1 MNNMKTIKRFLALLL
16 FFVAAMNVQTLS
28 AQTNGDV
35 NNDGTVNEADI
46 TAIIEIMKEANG
58 VGPKKYYWYV
68 GTEKLTSDS
77 EVESKGIQISSSSQI
92 TNPLTWTSSDYV
104 YFIYPTEFGTAKIVD
119 EGGDDA
125 GGKAIESLSG
135 VSFTKYKGW
144 RFNKENQGIKYSITF
159 VK

>member
-1 MNNMKTIKRFLALLL
+1 MKRFLALLL

-35 NNDGTVNEADI
+35 NNDGNVNEADI

-68 GTEKLTSDS
+68 GTEKLTNDS

-119 EGGDDA
+119 DAGDDIP
-125 GGKAIESLSG
+125 GKAVE
-135 VSFTKYKGW
+135 SFTWSEHVKYKGW
-144 RFNKENQGIKYSITF
+144 RFNKDSNGVKAYITF
-159 VK
+159 NK